1 MKNFFSKDEIN
12 QHTDSSCHSKK
23 TTILISVLLISI
35 CMGMTSCSSTK
46 PRDTQTDGQ
55 SSSAATNASSV
66 ESVDDSI
73 CQIPTGKIKL
83 AAAYITDSSDPS
95 FNPDVPKKSA
105 DPALQGRYLDGTREL
120 KSAYTL
126 SEALEKY
133 AIRLYDST
141 LIYTAADEFSPSCSY
156 RLVDS
161 EQNLYSIRAS
171 FSILDAIDNT
181 SRFGEVESIYLWDT
195 EYKTLKEF
203 KDALNS
209 KLIGHPTMF
218 DLYEYVQFS
227 SSKIYSETEDFIFAS
242 QINKVTRDDMQKYY
256 QVYIAARCI
265 GHRVY
270 FAYCFG
276 TNENGGE
283 CLSDNGRAEFE
294 KYAKI
299 LFAHLSEDDGK
310 EPYLCDKI
318 VNTELPGGMHIKN
331 FNVLYE
337 AKKNKLIIDDG
348 YYFVNSWRVD
358 VYYGNNEEGEM
369 QWGVLDPWKEVGD
382 IQLKKL
388 DQHGI
393 IEAVM
398 TKEATTYYVIPWKEV
413 PSAYEK
419 IGSEDDLFAYIE
431 KTGLM
436 ER

>member
-1 MKNFFSKDEIN
+1 MKNRFSKE
-12 QHTDSSCHSKK
+12 
-23 TTILISVLLISI
+23 TILLSVLSISI
-35 CMGMTSCSSTK
+35 CMGMTACSSTK
-46 PRDTQTDGQ
+46 SNKTENGGQ
-55 SSSAATNASSV
+55 STIAGAKAGNE
-66 ESVDDSI
+66 ESGDDKI

-83 AAAYITDSSDPS
+83 AGPYITDSTDDS
-95 FNPDVPKKSA
+95 FNPTIPEKVANPTLK
-105 DPALQGRYLDGTREL
+105 GRYLDGTREL

-141 LIYTAADEFSPSCSY
+141 LIYTAADEFMPSCNF

-171 FSILDAIDNT
+171 FELVDAIDNT
-181 SRFGEVESIYLWDT
+181 SRFGEVDSIYLWDS

-227 SSKIYSETEDFIFAS
+227 SSKIYSETEDFLFAS
-242 QINKVTRDDMQKYY
+242 QINKVARDDMQKYY
-256 QVYIAARCI
+256 HVYIAAKCI
-265 GHRVY
+265 GNRVY

-276 TNENGGE
+276 ASENGE
-283 CLSDNGRAEFE
+283 EHLSENGRAEFE
-294 KYAKI
+294 KYAKA
-299 LFAHLSEDDGK
+299 LFSHLSEDDGK

-318 VNTELPGGMHIKN
+318 VNTELPGKMHIKN

-337 AKKNKLIIDDG
+337 ANKNKLMIDNG
-348 YYFVNSWRVD
+348 YYFM
-358 VYYGNNEEGEM
+358 NNWQAEIYFGSNAEGESV
-369 QWGVLDPWKEVGD
+369 WGALDPWKDVGD
-382 IQLKKL
+382 IQLKKE
-388 DQHGI
+388 DQHGL

-398 TKEATTYYVIPWKEV
+398 TKEDATYYVISWKEV
-413 PSAYEK
+413 PSVYEK
-419 IGSEDDLFAYIE
+419 IDSEDDLFEYIAN
-431 KTGLM
+431 TGLM